1 MWHWAKPYPYSILFK
16 KKKIYIYIYIEHTR
30 RSIMTPLHTQSH
42 QLYWMYLLNIL
53 LGMLLLHEESCAT
66 KWPIIL
72 VMENARKIKSPTTFV
87 THFVAREFLCKY
99 VTICE
104 KSCRTYYV
112 LSVALSLLVIH
123 KQLYNWLCNTITRTH
138 AIMTKFAY
146 LFVVPASHLPRNT
159 HTHTQFSTQT
169 ELHWLAWIA
178 LAVSKRDLLIITCK
192 GMPVF
197 NLYMRVSF

>member
-1 MWHWAKPYPYSILFK
+1 
-16 KKKIYIYIYIEHTR
+16 
-30 RSIMTPLHTQSH
+30 MTPLHTQSH

-146 LFVVPASHLPRNT
+146 LFVVPASHHP
-159 HTHTQFSTQT
+159 HTTYTLTVINSN
-169 ELHWLAWIA
+169 WIA
-178 LAVSKRDLLIITCK
+178 LISLDSSGNAEEGLTNHYCLVCPVWKVKFFKRI
-192 GMPVF
+192 
-197 NLYMRVSF
+197 SFIVLSTF

>member
-1 MWHWAKPYPYSILFK
+1 
-16 KKKIYIYIYIEHTR
+16 
-30 RSIMTPLHTQSH
+30 MTPLHTQSH

-72 VMENARKIKSPTTFV
+72 VMENARKIKGSTTSV
-87 THFVAREFLCKY
+87 THFVAQDCLCTY

-159 HTHTQFSTQT
+159 HTHTVLNSN
-169 ELHWLAWIA
+169 WIA
-178 LAVSKRDLLIITCK
+178 LISLDSSCSVEEGLT
-192 GMPVF
+192 
-197 NLYMRVSF
+197 NHYMQRYACI